1 MKLILAVLIP
11 TLFLSLSTKG
21 QSPLNDTIPE
31 NPLNKPLISGYV
43 RGVFHGG
50 GSDYDYTNLFGEA
63 ALKAQWRRSNLQ
75 MNAELRVREGLF
87 FDERKTALDLREAW
101 AGYTSQHLDIYL
113 GNQIVKWGR
122 TDGFNPTDNITPVDY
137 FLLTEEP
144 DDQRLSNFML
154 QTRFRPFR
162 NTSLT
167 LIVIPVYKPSVYRFD
182 LFDMGG
188 GYARFLPAVHPDVS
202 FSNSSLAA
210 KFDAAMRGF
219 DFSVSYFNGYS
230 TNYGFAVD
238 SISIF
243 PNISIDY
250 RPSFYKKQAI
260 GFDLALPFAGN
271 IFRGEA
277 AFNIPED
284 SKSSMHI
291 PNRDISYVAGIER
304 SIRGTTLILQYI
316 GKYTIDHTPLSEPVI
331 LNPMDPMELLQYAMD
346 MIYYNSE
353 QFNRQVFYQQEKT
366 NHAVSLSLVRSF
378 FYETLSAEATGYY
391 NITSEEY
398 MARVAL
404 HWSVN
409 DNLKLSA
416 GGIGMWGPDET
427 TFDYAG
433 KVMNGIFC
441 TLKVHF

>member
-1 MKLILAVLIP
+1 MKIIIAVLIP
-11 TLFLSLSTKG
+11 SLFFILTANG
-21 QSPLNDTIPE
+21 QSTSSDTLPE

-43 RGVFHGG
+43 RGVVQGG
-50 GSDYDYTNLFGEA
+50 ASDYDYTNLFGEA
-63 ALKAQWRRSNLQ
+63 ALKAQWRRSNLH

-87 FDERKTALDLREAW
+87 YGERNTALNLREAW

-144 DDQRLSNFML
+144 DDQRMSNFML
-154 QTRFRPFR
+154 QTRIRPFR

-167 LIVIPVYKPSVYRFD
+167 LIAIPVYKPSVYRFD

-188 GYARFLPAVHPDVS
+188 GYARFLPSVMPDVS
-202 FSNSSLAA
+202 FSNSSWAA

-219 DFSVSYFNGYS
+219 DFSVSYFNGYN
-230 TNYGFAVD
+230 TNYGFTVD

-250 RPSFYKKQAI
+250 RPSYYRKQAI
-260 GFDLALPFAGN
+260 GIDFALPVAGN
-271 IFRGEA
+271 IIRGEA
-277 AFNIPED
+277 AFNLPENPG
-284 SKSSMHI
+284 KSMHI

-304 SIRGTTLILQYI
+304 SILRTTTILQYI
-316 GKYTIDHTPLSEPVI
+316 GKYTIDHTPLEEPVI
-331 LNPMDPMELLQYAMD
+331 LNPLNPLELLQYSMD
-346 MIYYNSE
+346 MINYNSE
-353 QFNRQVFYQQEKT
+353 QFNRQVFYQQEQT

-378 FYETLSAEATGYY
+378 FWETLSAEATGYY

-404 HWSVN
+404 HWSIN

-416 GGIGMWGPDET
+416 GGTGMWGPNET
-427 TFDYAG
+427 IFDYAG
-433 KVMNGIFC
+433 KVMNGAFC
-441 TLKVHF
+441 SLKVHF